1 MRIIS
6 NRQGLLN
13 GLTVVLA
20 AVVLYGGV
28 AGLFGDS
35 GTTSVSAQSDVFLSR
50 RIDQVEQRFYQIES
64 RLNRIEMESRTAV
77 STPRL
82 PDNKDNE
89 IALLRSQVD
98 SLRTRLGEVEC
109 AVLRLD
115 ERTLPAAQR
124 LGATSS
130 DPCRQNWGT
139 SVRLSVRPGQ

>member
-1 MRIIS
+1 MRFGF
-6 NRQGLLN
+6 NRQSVIN
-13 GLTVVLA
+13 VLTVAVA
-20 AVVLYGGV
+20 AFVVYSGV
-28 AGLFGDS
+28 SALLGERVQ
-35 GTTSVSAQSDVFLSR
+35 SVSAQSDIFLSR

-82 PDNKDNE
+82 PDTHDNE

-109 AVLRLD
+109 GVLKLD

-124 LGATSS
+124 RGATGN

-139 SVRLSVRPGQ
+139 AIRLSVRPGQ